1 MPPIC
6 LEKPRS
12 TRTAISVE
20 VKKEICE
27 YIVANPNVNQGDVT
41 TFFNT
46 KYQNFGVDR
55 TTINKIWKE
64 REKWLVVLSTSQT
77 PHIFRHRSVQFP
89 ELDKAMQIW
98 TSQATAAGLPLTD
111 MILQQKGK
119 EFAKMLNIED
129 QLKSNSAPLETLP
142 EEHLRLRTLLAKYN
156 EEDIYNADETGLF
169 FRMEPNHTL
178 SSGKIS
184 GRKQNN
190 SRLSVLLCSNS
201 TGSHKFPLL
210 VIGKA
215 NNPCYFK
222 NINKTSLPV
231 TYRANSKA
239 WMRSDIFVEW
249 LHHLDNWFRVIDQKI
264 LLLIDNAR
272 SHFNPKTFD
281 EDSSNLSEDNE
292 ENVAESS
299 HSTQNR
305 KRNKLN
311 IKEAIDYIAE
321 ANMQD
326 FEIDESDEL
335 DGINID
341 CLPEVDKLREYL
353 QMFDQ
358 DIPTEEQLNDEQI
371 INLLQNENDESDDDD
386 SDEEILLVSEKQGVD
401 ALKIFINY
409 FEQQNDPEFNI
420 DDLRFFKNI

>member
-1 MPPIC
+1 MPPIR
-6 LEKPRS
+6 LEKPS
-12 TRTAISVE
+12 CTQTAISVE

-27 YIVANPNVNQGDVT
+27 YIVANPNVNQ
-41 TFFNT
+41 
-46 KYQNFGVDR
+46 
-55 TTINKIWKE
+55 E
-64 REKWLVVLSTSQT
+64 REKWLAVLSTSQT
-77 PHIFRHRSVQFP
+77 PHIFCHHSVQFP

-142 EEHLRLRTLLAKYN
+142 EERLCLHTLLTKYN
-156 EEDIYNADETGLF
+156 EKDIYNADETELF
-169 FRMEPNHTL
+169 FRMKPNHTL
-178 SSGKIS
+178 GSGKIS
-184 GRKQNN
+184 GRKQDK

-201 TGSHKFPLL
+201 TGSHKFSPL

-215 NNPCYFK
+215 NNPRCFK
-222 NINKTSLPV
+222 NINKTSLPI

-239 WMRSDIFVEW
+239 WMRSDILLNGFTILITGFV
-249 LHHLDNWFRVIDQKI
+249 
-264 LLLIDNAR
+264 
-272 SHFNPKTFD
+272 
-281 EDSSNLSEDNE
+281 
-292 ENVAESS
+292 
-299 HSTQNR
+299 
-305 KRNKLN
+305 NKLN

-321 ANMQD
+321 AWEDVTPTTIQNCWKKIGILPASDFLVDDSNMQD

-341 CLPEVDKLREYL
+341 CLPE
-353 QMFDQ
+353 
-358 DIPTEEQLNDEQI
+358 
-371 INLLQNENDESDDDD
+371 NENDESDDDD

-420 DDLRFFKNI
+420 DDLRIFRKYLRIARIKEINSKKQSTLDMFLL